1 MLKIDTQA
9 GQMRV
14 VEAGQMCV
22 TACDVCEIHHEDGIK
37 EIAWVYSWHLYKCQ
51 CKVIEL
57 TSKGMIT
64 FSACAAVVV
73 YYPQITIP

>member
-1 MLKIDTQA
+1 MPSNLGFSHHVEDCDTQA

-37 EIAWVYSWHLYKCQ
+37 EIA
-51 CKVIEL
+51 
-57 TSKGMIT
+57 
-64 FSACAAVVV
+64 
-73 YYPQITIP
+73 